1 MHVNT
6 LKKIIKNLIY
16 FLIVIFFCINQS
28 YANERW
34 KIDKEISKISFE
46 VPVLFT
52 TNVKGS
58 FKDIDGFVQLD
69 TKDREKNK
77 AIFSVSINSIEIN
90 YQKYKELLLSPIF
103 FNANK
108 YPLGVLDTKNFLY
121 TNNKIS
127 KLEIEL
133 TIKNKTIKIPINLEV
148 NQLTQDLVQIKGKLF
163 FLRSDFNIGTGNWQN
178 TTILKDRVELNYDIF
193 LFRE

>member
-1 MHVNT
+1 MRN
-6 LKKIIKNLIY
+6 IIKNLIY

-28 YANERW
+28 YASERW
-34 KIDKEISKISFE
+34 KIDKDISKISFE

-121 TNNKIS
+121 IDNKIP

>member
-28 YANERW
+28 YANERG

-121 TNNKIS
+121 INNKIS

>member
-28 YANERW
+28 YANEKW

-69 TKDREKNK
+69 TKDRKKNK

-121 TNNKIS
+121 INNKIS